1 MKTAL
6 LLRHAKSNWKQSAL
20 ADHDRPLKKRGRR
33 DAPLMGAFLRGRDLT
48 PGLVLCSSAKRAVET
63 LELLFD
69 DPPETGIS
77 KSLYMAH
84 PGDLMAALRAA
95 PDGHASVMII
105 GHNPGLELLAGQL
118 AGSGDAVAVE
128 RLAVKYPT
136 CGLAVISFDV
146 AGWRDIGPRLGH
158 LDSFT
163 IPGDL
168 IL

>member
-6 LLRHAKSNWKQSAL
+6 LLRHAKSSWKQSAL

-33 DAPLMGAFLRGRDLT
+33 DAPLMGTFLRSNDLT

-63 LELLFD
+63 LELVFD
-69 DPPETGIS
+69 ERPETEIT

-84 PGDLMAALRAA
+84 SGELLAILRAA
-95 PDGHASVMII
+95 PESCASVMII
-105 GHNPGLELLAGQL
+105 GHNPGLGQLAGQL
-118 AGSGDAVAVE
+118 VGSGDAAGIG

-146 AGWRDIGPRLGH
+146 AEWQDVGSRLGH

-168 IL
+168 TL

>member
-6 LLRHAKSNWKQSAL
+6 LLRHAKSDWKQSAL

-33 DAPLMGAFLRGRDLT
+33 DAPLMGAFLRSHDLT

-63 LELLFD
+63 LELVFD
-69 DPPETGIS
+69 DPPQTEIS

-84 PGDLMAALRAA
+84 PGELLAALHAA
-95 PDGHASVMII
+95 PESCASVMII
-105 GHNPGLELLAGQL
+105 GHNPGMEQLAGL
-118 AGSGDAVAVE
+118 LTGSGDAAAIE

-136 CGLAVISFDV
+136 CALAVISFDV
-146 AGWRDIGPRLGH
+146 ADWRDIGPRLGH

-163 IPGDL
+163 IPRDL
-168 IL
+168 TL